1 MVKDYEEMRLKVS
14 RLQRRQWYL
23 AAAIIA
29 TTLAIVLTR
38 PSLERNRHAE
48 LDVLDVQRINIREP
62 DGTIRLSL
70 SNRANFPGAIVR
82 NEEHAHPRDVAGML
96 FFNDEGTESGGL
108 IYSGAEGSTGQPS
121 SGLSLTFDRYQQDQ
135 QVQLL
140 GVDDEG
146 KHYGGLSFN
155 DVADG
160 LKRPI
165 FSAADESLHRQGQ
178 AAITR
183 RVFLGK
189 SETQDSVLELLDA
202 KGNVRLELIVQPNGG
217 ALMRFLDEQGR
228 PTRELT
234 GQ

>member
-1 MVKDYEEMRLKVS
+1 MVEYDEEIRLKIH
-14 RLQRRQWYL
+14 RLQRHQLYL
-23 AAAIIA
+23 AAAIVVA
-29 TTLAIVLTR
+29 TFAIVLTR
-38 PSLERNRHAE
+38 PSVERDKHAD

-70 SNRANFPGAIVR
+70 SNRTKFPGAIVR

-108 IYSGAEGSTGQPS
+108 IYSGAEGSLGKPS

-140 GVDDEG
+140 GVDEEG
-146 KHYGGLSFN
+146 RHYGGLSFN

-165 FSAADESLHRQGQ
+165 FSAVDESLHRQGQ

-189 SETQDSVLELLDA
+189 SEKQDSVLELLDA
-202 KGNVRLELIVQPNGG
+202 KGNVRLELVVQPNGE
-217 ALMRFLDEQGR
+217 ALMRFLDEQGK

-234 GQ
+234 GR

>member
-1 MVKDYEEMRLKVS
+1 MVEYDEEIRLKIH
-14 RLQRRQWYL
+14 RLQRRQLYL
-23 AAAIIA
+23 AAAIVVA
-29 TTLAIVLTR
+29 TFAIVLTR
-38 PSLERNRHAE
+38 PSAERDKHAD

-70 SNRANFPGAIVR
+70 SNRTKFPGAIVR

-108 IYSGAEGSTGQPS
+108 IYSGAEGSLGKPS

-140 GVDDEG
+140 GVDEEG
-146 KHYGGLSFN
+146 RHYGGLSFN

-165 FSAADESLHRQGQ
+165 FSAVDESLHRQGQ

-189 SETQDSVLELLDA
+189 SEKQDSVLELLDA
-202 KGNVRLELIVQPNGG
+202 KGNVRLELVVRPNGE
-217 ALMRFLDEQGR
+217 ALMRFLDEQGK

-234 GQ
+234 GR